1 MEIRTSR
8 DQQAVT
14 LRKSAILSL
23 TRLILITPMSLQRAE
38 ASVRQP
44 PNEIAQRLSLELEGV
59 GVSKRDERAS
69 CDRLLD
75 RCLWVNLAA
84 SHIGAAAST
93 NQTLEGIGTICAV
106 AGSDQCVGNMRPSKI
121 ASSPRPHIVP
131 CNRKAL
137 LVEAAHHLFGTALTV
152 DLARSGPGTERLG
165 NRAREPGQQM
175 TLARAVLRRQFDAG
189 HNMDTVLDTRRLR
202 LGDSLQRIVIGQ
214 GQHLDSPLR
223 SKLDNEARSM
233 ATVR

>member
-1 MEIRTSR
+1 M
-8 DQQAVT
+8 T
-14 LRKSAILSL
+14 LRKGAILSL
-23 TRLILITPMSLQRAE
+23 TRLILIATMSLQRAE

-69 CDRLLD
+69 GDRLLD
-75 RCLWVNLAA
+75 RGLWINLAA
-84 SHIGAAAST
+84 SYVGAATST

-106 AGSDQCVGNMRPSKI
+106 AGSDQCVGNMRPSEI
-121 ASSPRPHIVP
+121 ACSPGPHVVP

-175 TLARAVLRRQFDAG
+175 TLARAVLHRQFDAG
-189 HNMDTVLDTRRLR
+189 HNVDTVLDARRLR
-202 LGDSLQRIVIGQ
+202 LGDSLQRVVIGQ